1 MKPIRRFRAWLRRD
15 RFDAVQPLSMRVAA
29 FFDPMFTANQMTL
42 VGLAL
47 CFPAWAF
54 YSEGWMVCGTIAM
67 TLSLSTDWF
76 DGAIGRFQ
84 EEKYRASIGLSPMSL
99 EEEKCVSIEG
109 LILFR
114 GVTHLGRS
122 LDPFVDKIRLLVF
135 LLTIGQ
141 EVISTL
147 LIWLIV
153 GTGVLLTIIRP
164 IKTWLKVDDASAN
177 RFGKFKIFV
186 EMGGMSALV
195 FLSPWPQWSWYKP
208 LVNLC
213 FILAFL
219 FGLASLFGHF
229 TTASS
234 TVWKRWRAGRLLP

>member
-15 RFDAVQPLSMRVAA
+15 RFEAVQPLSVRVAR
-29 FFDPMFTANQMTL
+29 FFDPVFTANQMTL
-42 VGLAL
+42 VGLIL
-47 CFPAWAF
+47 CVPAWAF
-54 YSEGWMVCGTIAM
+54 YHYDSVVGGTICM
-67 TLSLSTDWF
+67 ILSLSTDWF

-84 EEKYRASIGLSPMSL
+84 EQRYRASRGLQPMTL
-99 EEEKCVSIEG
+99 EEEQRLSLEQR
-109 LILFR
+109 LSFR
-114 GVTHLGRS
+114 GTTHFGRS
-122 LDPFVDKIRLLVF
+122 FDPFVDKIRLLVF

-153 GTGVLLTIIRP
+153 GTGVLLTVIRP
-164 IKTWLKVDDASAN
+164 LKTWLKIDHAGSN
-177 RFGKFKIFV
+177 RFGKLKIFV

-195 FLSPWPQWSWYKP
+195 FLSPWPEWTWYKP

-219 FGLASLFGHF
+219 FGLASLVGHLA
-229 TTASS
+229 TASS
-234 TVWKRWRAGRLLP
+234 TIWKRWKAGRLLP